1 MSLDALIE
9 AVEAGT
15 LTGEDEYFYPT
26 GIAEMIEGALGI
38 GGIWDTV
45 CLAHDGSLND
55 AREVHEALL
64 PGWRWGRLASHD
76 VMIVSRENGQYL
88 AFSSEGPCPARA
100 WLLSILR
107 AYKQVQA

>member
-26 GIAEMIEGALGI
+26 GIAEMIEG
-38 GGIWDTV
+38 
-45 CLAHDGSLND
+45 
-55 AREVHEALL
+55 
-64 PGWRWGRLASHD
+64 
-76 VMIVSRENGQYL
+76 
-88 AFSSEGPCPARA
+88 PCPARA